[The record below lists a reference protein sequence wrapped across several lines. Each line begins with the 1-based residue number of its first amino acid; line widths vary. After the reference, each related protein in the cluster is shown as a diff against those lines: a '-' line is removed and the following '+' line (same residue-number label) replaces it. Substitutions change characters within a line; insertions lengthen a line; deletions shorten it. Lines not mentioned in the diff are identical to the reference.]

1 MSPAVV
7 PTVRRMAPL
16 IVLLVA
22 SAALVLSRGAGR
34 PAKGDEEV
42 FVQAAY
48 LMRTEHLD
56 ANHAVA
62 KAAQNEYAW
71 VTPEVAARVRSK
83 GDIQTYALLHLW
95 RHAHDFHRAPSPWGS
110 RLYAESRTL
119 SQLSELWFLATVFV
133 LYWAVLPLG
142 RGVALASALLLALG
156 HPFRHGPLLFDP
168 WVMPG
173 AVAAIG
179 LWLRDRHVAASA
191 VAVAITLVKPNY
203 VFLLPAFL
211 LAALVRPG
219 HGDPEGRTAG
229 AAVIAP
235 VAGGALV
242 VASYLVLAASHV
254 IWLGG
259 YEEGVRAGY
268 NPAVLAYSLLETSSF
283 TYRATSSGLRSHW
296 PVYPW
301 TFFSLATLAVFARR
315 VVNRARLPRTA
326 VLLAALVVVPVVADF
341 MVIHTVA
348 AYRAGGHFRWI
359 NVSIIAMAIALPV
372 AYREAARLLAE
383 RTVPARRQALATS

>member
-1 MSPAVV
+1 MSPAVG
-7 PTVRRMAPL
+7 PTVRRIAPL

-22 SAALVLSRGAGR
+22 SAALVLGRGAGR

-62 KAAQNEYAW
+62 KAARNEYAW

-83 GDIQTYALLHLW
+83 GDIQTYALLHVW
-95 RHAHDFHRAPSPWGS
+95 RHARDFHRTPSPWGS
-110 RLYAESRTL
+110 RLYVASRSL
-119 SQLSELWFLATVFV
+119 SQLSELWFLATVFA
-133 LYWAVLPLG
+133 LYWAALPLG

-179 LWLRDRHVAASA
+179 LWLRDRHLAASA
-191 VAVAITLVKPNY
+191 VAVAVTLVKPNY

-219 HGDPEGRTAG
+219 RGDREGRTSGTA
-229 AAVIAP
+229 ITAP
-235 VAGGALV
+235 IAGGALV
-242 VASYLVLAASHV
+242 VVAYLALAASHV
-254 IWLGG
+254 IWLRG

-268 NPAVLAYSLLETSSF
+268 NPAVLAYSLLETISF
-283 TYRATSSGLRSHW
+283 TYRASSSGLRSHW

-301 TFFSLATLAVFARR
+301 TFLSLGTLALLAQR
-315 VVNRARLPRTA
+315 VVTRARLPRTA
-326 VLLAALVVVPVVADF
+326 VLLATLVIVPVVADF

-372 AYREAARLLAE
+372 AYREAARALAE
-383 RTVPARRQALATS
+383 RTAPARQHALVPS